1 MKGVVQVAKIT
12 SEQIQKINNMCS
24 NEWVLD
30 TEYYVYHNEKTLIKH
45 IRMNETN
52 YLEFRLSY
60 NYKNQISIH
69 ISNFY
74 HKPED
79 TFASSSGM
87 GKRKILDET
96 QYKRKN
102 INNLIELTKELND
115 TKLLEIN
122 KTTPL
127 ASGYGLIVESE
138 DF

>member
-1 MKGVVQVAKIT
+1 
-12 SEQIQKINNMCS
+12 
-24 NEWVLD
+24 
-30 TEYYVYHNEKTLIKH
+30 
-45 IRMNETN
+45 
-52 YLEFRLSY
+52 
-60 NYKNQISIH
+60 
-69 ISNFY
+69 
-74 HKPED
+74 
-79 TFASSSGM
+79 M

-127 ASGYGLIVESE
+127 ASGYGLIAESE

>member
-1 MKGVVQVAKIT
+1 MKGVIQVAKIT

-24 NEWVLD
+24 NEWILD
-30 TEYYVYHNEKTLIKH
+30 TEYYVYHNEKTLIKR

-52 YLEFRLSY
+52 YLEFRLY
-60 NYKNQISIH
+60 YDYKNQITIH

-74 HKPED
+74 HKPEA
-79 TFASSSGM
+79 TFASSNGM
-87 GKRKILDET
+87 GKRKTLDET
-96 QYKRKN
+96 LYKRKN
-102 INNLIELTKELND
+102 INNLIELTKELDD

-127 ASGYGLIVESE
+127 ASGYGFISKSK